1 LLRYLFSTNS
11 TFWHVCPRVA
21 RALKGSWKRITLSGV
36 GLLIQS
42 SSMAFIFPLLY
53 TALWMAWIKGR
64 EEPALERRFG
74 DDYRR
79 YREEKPFL
87 VPRLL
92 PRKR

>member
-1 LLRYLFSTNS
+1 
-11 TFWHVCPRVA
+11 
-21 RALKGSWKRITLSGV
+21 
-36 GLLIQS
+36 
-42 SSMAFIFPLLY
+42 MAFIFPLLY